1 MKGILQMKKQ
11 QQILIDRIDELC
23 KEKDYTYYVLSY
35 KSSVPMTTL
44 MHIMKGESKNPGI
57 FTILKICDGL
67 DVTIQEF
74 FGTKEFEDVK
84 KE

>member
-1 MKGILQMKKQ
+1 MGILQMKKQ

-35 KSSVPMTTL
+35 KASVPMTTL

-67 DVTIQEF
+67 DVTLQEF
-74 FGTKEFEDVK
+74 FGTKDFEEVK

>member
-1 MKGILQMKKQ
+1 MKKQ
-11 QQILIDRIDELC
+11 QQILVDRIDELC
-23 KEKDYTYYVLSY
+23 KEKDYTYYMLSY

-67 DVTIQEF
+67 DVTLQEF

>member
-1 MKGILQMKKQ
+1 
-11 QQILIDRIDELC
+11 
-23 KEKDYTYYVLSY
+23 
-35 KSSVPMTTL
+35 MTTL